1 MLGAIFIGLSGLS
14 AYSRGLKTISNN
26 VANLNTPG
34 FKASSVRFTDAFT
47 GAANGQRYAG
57 GLGSAFS
64 GGGVR
69 YDQATLDFGSG
80 ELRATGNDLDLAV
93 SGRGMLVL
101 LDGDRT
107 YFTRTASFKVDEDG
121 YIVDEA
127 SGHRLAVLDGSG
139 RATAVNIDNKL
150 VREPEP
156 TTKITFAKN
165 LSTDSTS
172 ALVDNITVY
181 DANGGVHVW
190 KATLT
195 PVTGSTDWKIDVTEG
210 ATNIGTF
217 TLKFLT
223 GGIPDP
229 SSSIFTATLD
239 PAQADATSIQL
250 DFSSITH
257 WTQGTTSTLATDKVD
272 GAAVSELAT
281 ITVKDGKLLLTYAN
295 DKTDDLGALA
305 VADFLNP
312 QDLEQLGNGLYENR
326 KNLSYRL
333 LGANDTKI
341 GKAVGG
347 QIEAS
352 NVDLSQEFGDL
363 ILVQRGYQAS
373 SQVVSVSN
381 DMIQQLFGIRG
392 QG

>member
-1 MLGAIFIGLSGLS
+1 MLGAIYIGLSGLS

-57 GLGSAFS
+57 GLGSAFT

-69 YDQATLDFGSG
+69 YSQATLDFGAG
-80 ELRATGNDLDLAV
+80 ELRNTGNDLDLAV
-93 SGRGMLVL
+93 NGNGMLVL

-121 YIVDEA
+121 YIVDQA
-127 SGHRLAVLDGSG
+127 SGHRLAVLDAAGKP
-139 RATAVNIDNKL
+139 TAVNIDKKL

-156 TTKITFAKN
+156 TTKITFSKN
-165 LSTDSTS
+165 LSTDGTT
-172 ALVDNITVY
+172 AIVDNMTVY
-181 DANGGVHVW
+181 DENGGAHVW
-190 KATLT
+190 KATLK
-195 PVTGSTDWKIDVTEG
+195 PVAGSTDWTVDVTEG
-210 ATNIGTF
+210 TTSIGSY

-229 SSSIFTATLD
+229 VNSVFTATLD
-239 PAQADATSIQL
+239 PAHAEATSITL
-250 DFSSITH
+250 DFSTISHFI
-257 WTQGTTSTLATDKVD
+257 QGTTSSLAATKID
-272 GAAVSELAT
+272 GAGAADLAS

-295 DKTDDLGALA
+295 DKTEELGALA

-312 QDLEQLGNGLYENR
+312 QDLDQLGSGLYENR

-333 LGANDTKI
+333 LGGDDKKI
-341 GKAVGG
+341 GQAVGG
-347 QIEAS
+347 QLEGS

>member
-47 GAANGQRYAG
+47 GASNGARYVG
-57 GLGSAFS
+57 GLGSSFS

-69 YDQATLDFGSG
+69 YSQSSLNFSAG
-80 ELRATGNDLDLAV
+80 ELRATGEDLDLAV
-93 SGRGMLVL
+93 SGRGLLVL

-107 YFTRTASFKVDEDG
+107 YFTRTASFKVDESG
-121 YIVDEA
+121 YIVEETT
-127 SGHRLAVLDGSG
+127 GHRLAVLDASG
-139 RATAVNIDNKL
+139 EAKAVSIENKMT
-150 VREPEP
+150 RSPEP
-156 TTKITFAKN
+156 TTKITFQQN
-165 LSTDSTS
+165 LSTGSTS
-172 ALVDNITVY
+172 AIVDNIAVY
-181 DANGGVHVW
+181 DANGGKHVW
-190 KATLT
+190 KVTMT
-195 PVTGSTDWKIDVTEG
+195 PIEASEDWKVVVNEG
-210 ATNIGTF
+210 TTQVGEF

-223 GGIPDP
+223 GGTPDP
-229 SSSIFTATLD
+229 VASVFTATYD
-239 PAQADATSIQL
+239 PDFAPAASVTL
-250 DFSSITH
+250 DFSKITH
-257 WTQGTTSTLATDKVD
+257 WSQGTTSTIATKEVN
-272 GAAVSELAT
+272 GAAVSDLAS
-281 ITVKDGKLLLTYAN
+281 ITVKDGKLRLTYAN
-295 DKTDDLGALA
+295 DKTEDLGYLA

-312 QDLEQLGNGLYENR
+312 QDLEQIGDGLYENS

-333 LGANDTKI
+333 LTSDAAEI
-341 GKAVGG
+341 GKGVGG
-347 QIEAS
+347 QLEAS